1 MTDTTLRR
9 SAASNLN
16 MIGAEI
22 QLTAASSGVVPDD
35 MFTVTQAV
43 NNIGFGRFQIVL
55 SFVVGLCWMA
65 DSMEMMILSIL
76 PLALQCEWGI
86 NHYRQAFLTTIV
98 FIGMMISSTFWGKLS
113 DRFGRKRAL
122 TISGIFLFLYGFLC
136 SFAPTYGW
144 ILCLRFMVGFNIGC
158 VPQSVT
164 LYAEF
169 LPTKQRGKCVV
180 LLDCFWALGAC
191 LEVILAMLVMPSLGW
206 RWLLAL
212 SSLPSLCFV
221 LISSWLPESARYMA
235 ASGNS
240 DAALDT
246 LGRIAG
252 QNGKSMLLG
261 RLVVDDTYGITRGR
275 LADLLSKDLRRT
287 TILLWIIWATA
298 SFSYYGVVLMSAELF
313 EGTGESC
320 NIGHDTSRSCSAQC
334 QPLRT
339 SDYNH
344 LLWTTLA
351 EFPGIMV
358 SLLLIEKIGRKKTMA
373 MEFFLF
379 TITICLLF
387 NCRAEKTVTTVILFF
402 ARALG
407 SGLFQTAY
415 VYTPEV
421 YPTVL
426 RSVGVGSCSGVAR
439 FGAMLTPY
447 IAQVLMKQSFSG
459 AVTVYV
465 LCSLGSTF
473 CCFLLPIETRNREMR
488 ENRQ

>member
-1 MTDTTLRR
+1 
-9 SAASNLN
+9 
-16 MIGAEI
+16 
-22 QLTAASSGVVPDD
+22 
-35 MFTVTQAV
+35 MFQ
-43 NNIGFGRFQIVL
+43 
-55 SFVVGLCWMA
+55 
-65 DSMEMMILSIL
+65 
-76 PLALQCEWGI
+76 
-86 NHYRQAFLTTIV
+86 
-98 FIGMMISSTFWGKLS
+98 
-113 DRFGRKRAL
+113 
-122 TISGIFLFLYGFLC
+122 
-136 SFAPTYGW
+136 
-144 ILCLRFMVGFNIGC
+144 

-212 SSLPSLCFV
+212 SALPSLCFV
-221 LISSWLPESARYMA
+221 LACSWLPESARYMA
-235 ASGNS
+235 ASGRS
-240 DAALDT
+240 EEALET
-246 LGRIAG
+246 LSRVAG
-252 QNGKSMLLG
+252 ENGKSMLLG
-261 RLVVDDTYGITRGR
+261 RLVVDDMYGMSRGR

-313 EGTGESC
+313 EYNGEVCSAL
-320 NIGHDTSRSCSAQC
+320 SRDLSLTCSAQC
-334 QPLRT
+334 QPLKT
-339 SDYNH
+339 SDYNQ

-351 EFPGIMV
+351 EFPGILV

-373 MEFFLF
+373 LEFLLF
-379 TITICLLF
+379 TITICFLF
-387 NCRAEKTVTTVILFF
+387 NCSSSKAVVTAILFM

-447 IAQVLMKQSFSG
+447 ISQVLMKQSIQA
-459 AVTVYV
+459 AVGVYV
-465 LCSLGSTF
+465 LVSLGATL
-473 CCFLLPIETRNREMR
+473 CCILLPIETRGREMKD
-488 ENRQ
+488 NNKS

>member
-1 MTDTTLRR
+1 
-9 SAASNLN
+9 
-16 MIGAEI
+16 MIFFFA
-22 QLTAASSGVVPDD
+22 
-35 MFTVTQAV
+35 
-43 NNIGFGRFQIVL
+43 
-55 SFVVGLCWMA
+55 
-65 DSMEMMILSIL
+65 
-76 PLALQCEWGI
+76 
-86 NHYRQAFLTTIV
+86 
-98 FIGMMISSTFWGKLS
+98 GMMISSTFWGKLS

-122 TISGIFLFLYGFLC
+122 IISGIFLFFYGFLC

-221 LISSWLPESARYMA
+221 LASSWLPESARYMA

-240 DAALDT
+240 DGSLDT
-246 LGRIAG
+246 LGRIAE

-275 LADLLSKDLRRT
+275 LTDLLSKDLRRT

-298 SFSYYGVVLMSAELF
+298 SFCYYGVVLMSAELF
-313 EGTGESC
+313 EGKGELC
-320 NIGHDTSRSCSAQC
+320 NIGNDASQSCSAQC
-334 QPLRT
+334 HPLRT

-387 NCRAEKTVTTVILFF
+387 NCGANKTVTTMILFL

-447 IAQVLMKQSFSG
+447 IAQVLMKQSFPG
-459 AVTVYV
+459 AVAVYV

-473 CCFLLPIETRNREMR
+473 CCLLLPIETRNREMR
-488 ENRQ
+488 ENK